1 MKKKLKGTKGIT
13 LIALVLTIIV
23 LLILA
28 GVTIATLTGENGI
41 LSQAQVSKDSTERA
55 EEKERIQLEVL
66 GSYENDGTLS
76 ISNLKSNILAHIE
89 GATHDNANNFP
100 LTVTYTAT
108 GHAYKVE
115 SDGTVS
121 KKVGVN
127 LNKSSTTLQIV
138 DGVKGE
144 EQLEVEL
151 VGITGTVNW
160 SSSDPTKVSVTSLE
174 DTTKVII
181 RAEAVTT
188 ENVEI
193 TASLGGENSI
203 CTVKV
208 EEKKSITGITFDST
222 NPSEVNVGSTAQIK
236 VSEIIPEDA
245 TEILNWSIAEE
256 DADKATITEVS
267 ADGKTAT
274 IRGDSDGT
282 VTIIVQNTKKTLTN
296 NTTSITVKSPQYLS
310 IANEGDYVDIN
321 LPYVDKSGKN
331 LTGWRILR
339 KFGSGDSC
347 SIRLISSGHPMTFYY
362 PGGSSTTTLSYL
374 NNLKINITKASS
386 ATTVGFQSIG
396 FGNGD
401 ETSYN
406 LEARLGNSD
415 IFGSARAP
423 ISSDFNGVTN
433 NELVYKKNTV
443 YWLGNNITNVMQF
456 MNDRGTVLTTS
467 SEGTRGV
474 RVVINL
480 NYGVQILDGAGT
492 MSKPYKLKGILYP

>member
-66 GSYENDGTLS
+66 GSYETDGILS

-100 LTVTYTAT
+100 LTVTYTTT

-121 KKVGVN
+121 KKIGVN
-127 LNKSSTTLQIV
+127 LKKSSTTLQIV

-188 ENVEI
+188 EDVEI
-193 TASLGGENSI
+193 TASLGGENSV

-208 EEKKSITGITFDST
+208 EEKKSITGIIFDST
-222 NPSEVNVGSTAQIK
+222 NPSEVNVGSTVQIK

-256 DADKATITEVS
+256 DASKATITEVS
-267 ADGKTAT
+267 EDGKTAT

-282 VTIIVQNTKKTLTN
+282 VTIIVQNPKKTLTN
-296 NTTSITVKSPQYLS
+296 NTTNITVKSPRYL
-310 IANEGDYVDIN
+310 AKLADVGDYVDID
-321 LPYVDKSGKN
+321 LRCSEYAQ
-331 LTGWRILR
+331 GWRVLS
-339 KFGSGDSC
+339 KTESGENDTVT
-347 SIRLISSGHPMTFYY
+347 LISAGKPVQYHYKCDYNGGYY
-362 PGGSSTTTLSYL
+362 EHALRAFSDMNQIVIENWTDG
-374 NNLKINITKASS
+374 
-386 ATTVGFQSIG
+386 GFQEDVITGHKSQTGETVNWKDYFTAPYNGKCYKYFDQTKGIHA
-396 FGNGD
+396 FGC
-401 ETSYN
+401 
-406 LEARLGNSD
+406 NSD
-415 IFGSARAP
+415 KDGNIYG
-423 ISSDFNGVTN
+423 TN
-433 NELVYKKNTV
+433 TEFETLYEYITGKK
-443 YWLGNNITNVMQF
+443 
-456 MNDRGTVLTTS
+456 
-467 SEGTRGV
+467 
-474 RVVINL
+474 
-480 NYGVQILDGAGT
+480 
-492 MSKPYKLKGILYP
+492 